1 MSIMKLIQFIKD
13 IPSELVD
20 AAKIDDCGHLGVF
33 WRVMFPLLTPAVSTV
48 FIYNFIHNWNEFAF
62 ALVLIQKESR
72 MTLPLGLREFYG
84 EFSVNIPGMMAALT
98 LASLPLLIVYFIAQE
113 KVVKGLSAGAI
124 KG

>member
-1 MSIMKLIQFIKD
+1 
-13 IPSELVD
+13 
-20 AAKIDDCGHLGVF
+20 
-33 WRVMFPLLTPAVSTV
+33 
-48 FIYNFIHNWNEFAF
+48 
-62 ALVLIQKESR
+62 